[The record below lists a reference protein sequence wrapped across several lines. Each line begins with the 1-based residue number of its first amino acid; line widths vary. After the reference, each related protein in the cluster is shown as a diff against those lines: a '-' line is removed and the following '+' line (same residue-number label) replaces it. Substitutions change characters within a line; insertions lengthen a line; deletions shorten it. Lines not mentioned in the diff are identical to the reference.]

1 MVAKTWDVGL
11 PRDFAMVTRACT
23 EAEEGLASCHPLA
36 IIFFIQSAVKPAV
49 LMCHIFNGHQSKGLI
64 DLTNAPS
71 SRRLQAIHRAN
82 DVASLLSLTA
92 TEPDSLRSWAAPR
105 RGSGDSHLGGGKG
118 RHVVLQPL
126 YLYEVLWAQ
135 DVHARGDGLRHLQA
149 RESMMH
155 SSPLLPLTD
164 IHTSVLIE

>member
-1 MVAKTWDVGL
+1 MDAKTWDVGL

-23 EAEEGLASCHPLA
+23 EAEEGLACHPLA

-49 LMCHIFNGHQSKGLI
+49 LMCHVCNGHQSKVFI

-82 DVASLLSLTA
+82 YVASLLSLTA
-92 TEPDSLRSWAAPR
+92 TEPDSSRSWAAPR
-105 RGSGDSHLGGGKG
+105 RGRGDSHLGGGKG

-126 YLYEVLWAQ
+126 YLYEVLRAQ

-149 RESMMH
+149 SESMMH
-155 SSPLLPLTD
+155 GRPPLLLTE
-164 IHTSVLIE
+164 IYTSVLIE